1 MKGIGASVQIALLLA
16 ATFGSSGCDQ
26 RPVATPNAPPGQ
38 AGNTSGNSGPASALP
53 KSSGAAGPS
62 SMQVRLDPAL
72 VAGFQVQP
80 VAVATLADT
89 LRVAGRVDFNE
100 QSLARIGSTV
110 TGRVID
116 LQASLGQRVRV
127 GQTLATLN
135 SAELSSAQLAY
146 LKTVAQA
153 RLLATAA
160 ERAQQLFAADV
171 IAQAEL
177 QRREH
182 AAEVAR
188 AEQSGAADQLAVLGM
203 TPAAIAELLA
213 SNAINSVK
221 PVISRVA
228 GTVVERSVAVGQV
241 VQPADTLFTVADLS
255 RVWVLA
261 NVPEQQATSVQVG
274 QATEIEVPSLGR
286 TLSGR
291 IVHIS
296 AVVDPQSRTVL
307 ARCELD
313 NVAGELKPA
322 MLANLLIRTAGR
334 QVMVVPAAAVVR
346 ENNRDH
352 VYVQSATNVF
362 VLTPVDLG
370 PPADGDVRPVV
381 KGLEAG
387 QRIVVNGAFHLN
399 NERRK
404 QELQ

>member
-1 MKGIGASVQIALLLA
+1 MKGIGASFPVALLVA
-16 ATFGSSGCDQ
+16 ATVGSSGCDQ
-26 RPVATPNAPPGQ
+26 RPVATPTVPPGKVE
-38 AGNTSGNSGPASALP
+38 TPSGETGPVSASAQ
-53 KSSGAAGPS
+53 STGAAGS
-62 SMQVRLDPAL
+62 SSLQVRLDPAL
-72 VAGFQVQP
+72 VAGFQVQT
-80 VAVATLADT
+80 VGSAMVADT

-153 RLLATAA
+153 RLMATAA

-261 NVPEQQATSVQVG
+261 NVPEQQATSVQIG
-274 QATEIEVPSLGR
+274 QSTEIEVPSLGR

-291 IVHIS
+291 IVHVS

-313 NVAGELKPA
+313 NAAGELKPA

-334 QVMVVPAAAVVR
+334 QVMVIPAAAVVR

-352 VYVQSATNVF
+352 VYVQSAANVF
-362 VLTPVDLG
+362 ALTPVDLG
-370 PPADGDVRPVV
+370 PPADGDLRPVI
-381 KGLEAG
+381 KGLEMG
-387 QRIVVNGAFHLN
+387 QKIVVNGAFHLN

>member
-1 MKGIGASVQIALLLA
+1 
-16 ATFGSSGCDQ
+16 
-26 RPVATPNAPPGQ
+26 
-38 AGNTSGNSGPASALP
+38 
-53 KSSGAAGPS
+53 
-62 SMQVRLDPAL
+62 MQVRLDPAL

>member
-1 MKGIGASVQIALLLA
+1 MKGIGASLQIALLLA
-16 ATFGSSGCDQ
+16 AIFVTSGCDQ
-26 RPVATPNAPPGQ
+26 RPVATPNAPSGP
-38 AGNTSGNSGPASALP
+38 AGNTPGNSGPASALP

-370 PPADGDVRPVV
+370 PPADGDVRPVI

-387 QRIVVNGAFHLN
+387 QKIVVNGAFHLN

>member
-16 ATFGSSGCDQ
+16 ATFVTSGCDQ
-26 RPVATPNAPPGQ
+26 RPVATPNSPPGP
-38 AGNTSGNSGPASALP
+38 AGNTPGNNGPTSGLP

-62 SMQVRLDPAL
+62 SMQVKLDPAL

-334 QVMVVPAAAVVR
+334 QVTVIPAAAVVR

-370 PPADGDVRPVV
+370 PPADGDVRPVL

-387 QRIVVNGAFHLN
+387 QKIVVNGAFHLN

>member
-1 MKGIGASVQIALLLA
+1 MNGIGASFSIALLLA

-26 RPVATPNAPPGQ
+26 RPVASPKATTGQ
-38 AGNTSGNSGPASALP
+38 AGNTSGNTGPASAMP
-53 KSSGAAGPS
+53 QSSGGSGPS
-62 SMQVRLDPAL
+62 SMQVRMDPAL

-80 VAVATLADT
+80 VALATLADT

-135 SAELSSAQLAY
+135 SAELSAAQLAY
-146 LKTVAQA
+146 LKAVAQA

-261 NVPEQQATSVQVG
+261 NVPEQQAASVQIG
-274 QATEIEVPSLGR
+274 QATDIEVPSLGR

-291 IVHIS
+291 IVHVS

-313 NVAGELKPA
+313 NIAGELKPA

-334 QVMVVPAAAVVR
+334 QVMVIPAAAVVR
-346 ENNRDH
+346 ENNRDY
-352 VYVQSATNVF
+352 VYVQIATNVF
-362 VLTPVDLG
+362 ALTPVDLG
-370 PPADGDVRPVV
+370 PPADGDVRPVI

-387 QRIVVNGAFHLN
+387 QKIVVNGAFHLN
-399 NERRK
+399 NERHK

>member
-1 MKGIGASVQIALLLA
+1 MKGIGASLQIALLLA
-16 ATFGSSGCDQ
+16 AIFVTSGCDQ
-26 RPVATPNAPPGQ
+26 RPVATPNAPSGQ
-38 AGNTSGNSGPASALP
+38 AGNTPGNSGPASGLP
-53 KSSGAAGPS
+53 KSSGAPGPS
-62 SMQVRLDPAL
+62 SMQVKLDPAL

-80 VAVATLADT
+80 VAVATLVDT

-313 NVAGELKPA
+313 NIAGELKPA

-370 PPADGDVRPVV
+370 PPADGDVRPVL

-387 QRIVVNGAFHLN
+387 QKIVVNGAFHLN